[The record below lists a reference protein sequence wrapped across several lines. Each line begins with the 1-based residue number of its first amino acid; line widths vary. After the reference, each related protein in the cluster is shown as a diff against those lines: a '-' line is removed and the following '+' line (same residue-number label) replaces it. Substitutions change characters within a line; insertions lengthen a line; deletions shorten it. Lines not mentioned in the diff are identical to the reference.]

1 MSKIKLTGSNSG
13 YVEIDSAA
21 DAGNLTLTLPTS
33 GVRLLSNTDNV
44 FSGITTTAEL
54 DINGKID
61 VSTDIV
67 GGRNLKVTGITTL
80 SDDVTFT
87 GASYNV
93 LWDKSD
99 NQLEFA
105 DNAKISLGSGGDM
118 QLYHDGNHTHLHDS
132 GSGVIYLRTNMLQV
146 NNAANNQTFADF
158 SSSAANLYSGNS
170 RKFQTTNTGAI
181 VTGICTATS
190 FSGSGENLTRTTQL
204 SHRNVIIN
212 GDMRVAQRATSHGS
226 SGYRTIDRFKMTA
239 GGANTNLTQAQVDVA
254 SGTSPYVRG
263 FRKAF
268 SITNAGQNAN
278 NQGYVY
284 MLYEIEA
291 QDIATSGWRY
301 MYNSGGDDYITLSF
315 WVKASVA
322 QNYLFFIHTSDG
334 TVKEWSHLRS
344 LSANA
349 WTKVE
354 LSIPGDSGITINND
368 TGVGLNLYFVPYLG
382 DHYTSGSNVDQWVNH
397 AGYTSRPDMPSTWWT
412 TSNATFQ
419 LTGVQLEVG
428 EQATPFEHRSYGEQ
442 LSRCE
447 RYFQCMKGPS
457 STTTGSNE
465 ATYGIALAYNNNRTL
480 WSFNFKTEMRTNP
493 TVSMSNLAH
502 LQGLGVVG
510 GWNAASSFVSANN
523 FSKFGG
529 RVDLN
534 WSGTPY
540 SVGHAVEM
548 RITSDGLLGFDAE
561 L

>member
-21 DAGNLTLTLPTS
+21 DAGNLTLSLPTS
-33 GVRLLSNTDNV
+33 GTRLLSNTDNV

-87 GASYNV
+87 GASYDV

-99 NQLEFA
+99 NQLEFG
-105 DNAKISLGSGGDM
+105 DSAKLSFGASSDLQIFHDGSNDHILSSGTGSLLIKGDAINLGSA
-118 QLYHDGNHTHLHDS
+118 S
-132 GSGVIYLRTNMLQV
+132 GEYYVRAYENGTVQIRY
-146 NNAANNQTFADF
+146 NNST
-158 SSSAANLYSGNS
+158 
-170 RKFQTTNTGAI
+170 KIQTTNTGAV

-204 SHRNVIIN
+204 SHRNIVIN
-212 GDMRVAQRATSHGS
+212 GDMRIAQRATSHNS

-239 GGANTNLTQAQVDVA
+239 GGASNTLTQAQVDVA

-268 SITNAGQNAN
+268 KFTNAGQNAN

-284 MLYEIEA
+284 MLYQIEA

-301 MYNSGGDDYITLSF
+301 MYSSGGDDYITLSF

-344 LSANA
+344 LSANS

-382 DHYTSGSNVDQWVNH
+382 NHYTSGSTVDQWVNH

-412 TSNATFQ
+412 TSNSTFEV
-419 LTGVQLEVG
+419 TGVQLEVG
-428 EQATPFEHRSYGEQ
+428 EQATPFEHRSFGEQ
-442 LSRCE
+442 LVRCQ
-447 RYFQCMKGPS
+447 RYYYKIAIDPAYSDMTIGTAHQNG
-457 STTTGSNE
+457 
-465 ATYGIALAYNNNRTL
+465 AYGVVTCQNPV
-480 WSFNFKTEMRTNP
+480 SMRTKPSITAP
-493 TVSMSNLAH
+493 TVTNGYSFYYKGTVNRSNTISLS
-502 LQGLGVVG
+502 G
-510 GWNAASSFVSANN
+510 NATKDRIELSHTN
-523 FSKFGG
+523 FSATDGVAG
-529 RVDLN
+529 VMRLTN
-534 WSGTPY
+534 GTY
-540 SVGHAVEM
+540 IEVSSE
-548 RITSDGLLGFDAE
+548 F
-561 L
+561 

>member
-13 YVEIDSAA
+13 YVEISSAA
-21 DAGNLTLTLPTS
+21 DAGNLTLQLPTA
-33 GVRLLSNTDNV
+33 GTELLSNAGNV
-44 FSGITTTAEL
+44 FSGITTTGQL
-54 DINGKID
+54 DINGSID
-61 VSTDIV
+61 VSSTSV
-67 GGRNLKVTGITTL
+67 FN
-80 SDDVTFT
+80 DDVTFT

-99 NQLEFA
+99 NQLEFG
-105 DNAKISLGSGGDM
+105 DNAKLSFGASSDLQIYHNGSDN
-118 QLYHDGNHTHLHDS
+118 YIDGNSNAEDHLYIRANVGSDYSSNIHIQAKSGEESIVCRDDESVELYFNGNQKLRTHN
-132 GSGVIYLRTNMLQV
+132 SGVI
-146 NNAANNQTFADF
+146 
-158 SSSAANLYSGNS
+158 
-170 RKFQTTNTGAI
+170 I
-181 VTGICTATS
+181 TGICTATS

-204 SHRNVIIN
+204 SHRNIVIN

-239 GGANTNLTQAQVDVA
+239 GGANAALTQAQVDVS

-284 MLYEIEA
+284 MLYQIEA

-301 MYNSGGDDYITLSF
+301 MYSSGGDDYITLSF

-344 LSANA
+344 LSANS

-382 DHYTSGSNVDQWVNH
+382 DHYTSGSTVDQWVNH

-428 EQATPFEHRSYGEQ
+428 EQATPFEHRSYKDE
-442 LSRCE
+442 LRRCY
-447 RYFQCMKGPS
+447 RYFQRRTDGSNYQWVSLVSYYANSEIHGFFDHYETMRASP
-457 STTTGSNE
+457 TLYTDTGSN
-465 ATYGIALAYNNNRTL
+465 TLAVQRAGGYAVFTTGLVKNGGNNNVTYFYRDGVTL
-480 WSFNFKTEMRTNP
+480 GTSGQCGRLLTWS
-493 TVSMSNLAH
+493 
-502 LQGLGVVG
+502 
-510 GWNAASSFVSANN
+510 
-523 FSKFGG
+523 
-529 RVDLN
+529 
-534 WSGTPY
+534 SGCN
-540 SVGHAVEM
+540 
-548 RITSDGLLGFDAE
+548 ITLDAE
-561 L
+561 F

>member
-21 DAGNLTLTLPTS
+21 DAGNLTLTLPTA
-33 GVRLLSNTDNV
+33 GTALLSNAGNV
-44 FSGITTTAEL
+44 FSGITTTGQL
-54 DINGKID
+54 DINGSID
-61 VSTDIV
+61 VSSTSVFNDD
-67 GGRNLKVTGITTL
+67 LTL
-80 SDDVTFT
+80 T

-99 NQLEFA
+99 NQLEFG
-105 DNAKISLGSGGDM
+105 DNAKLSFGSSSDL
-118 QLYHDGNHTHLHDS
+118 QLYHDGNHSRIVDS
-132 GSGVIYLRTNMLQV
+132 GTGNLILQTSKFNLNNNDGTKAFFHTSSTDGIELYWNNSIKLTTETSGVNI
-146 NNAANNQTFADF
+146 
-158 SSSAANLYSGNS
+158 
-170 RKFQTTNTGAI
+170 TG
-181 VTGICTATS
+181 VCTATS

-239 GGANTNLTQAQVDVA
+239 GGANAALTQAQVDVS

-301 MYNSGGDDYITLSF
+301 MYNTSGDDYITVSF

-322 QNYLFFIHTSDG
+322 QTYLFFIHTDDG
-334 TVKEWSHLRS
+334 TTKEWNHLMS

-349 WTKVE
+349 WTKVT
-354 LSIPGDSGITINND
+354 IPVPGNSGITINND
-368 TGVGLNLYFVPYLG
+368 SGVGLRLYWCAYLG
-382 DHYTSGSNVDQWVNH
+382 DHYTSGSTVDQWVTH
-397 AGYTSRPDMPSTWWT
+397 AGYTSRPDAGSAWWT

-428 EQATPFEHRSYGEQ
+428 EQATPFEHRSYKDE
-442 LSRCE
+442 LRRCY
-447 RYFQCMKGPS
+447 RYFQRRTDGSNYQWVSLVSYYANSEIHGFFDHYETMRASPTL
-457 STTTGSNE
+457 STDTGANTLAVQRAGGYAVFTTGLVKN
-465 ATYGIALAYNNNRTL
+465 GGNNNVTYFYRDGVTL
-480 WSFNFKTEMRTNP
+480 GTSG
-493 TVSMSNLAH
+493 
-502 LQGLGVVG
+502 QC
-510 GWNAASSFVSANN
+510 
-523 FSKFGG
+523 G
-529 RVDLN
+529 RLLT
-534 WSGTPY
+534 WTSGCN
-540 SVGHAVEM
+540 
-548 RITSDGLLGFDAE
+548 ITLDAE
-561 L
+561 F